1 MTGASCSKYTST
13 CVRSSFSVAMRRIYN
28 SLQYCFAFCLCKSS
42 HTRMGKSYRP
52 LKWSAYLKDSA
63 QKYANHLAA
72 TGTFAHGSSGFGE
85 NLARHSDSTGS
96 DRSPSDILTWWV
108 EDEMK
113 PTATTIGHM
122 TQVLWRATEYVGC
135 GEARRG
141 NTFYKVC
148 QYSKPGNCG
157 SMSLAS
163 ALADD
168 SSCPG
173 TRLPY

>member
-1 MTGASCSKYTST
+1 
-13 CVRSSFSVAMRRIYN
+13 
-28 SLQYCFAFCLCKSS
+28 
-42 HTRMGKSYRP
+42 MGRTYRP

-63 QKYANHLAA
+63 QKWANHLAA
-72 TGTFAHGSSGFGE
+72 TGTFAHSNSGFGE
-85 NLARHSDSTGS
+85 NLAAYRNSNGNDVP
-96 DRSPSDILTWWV
+96 PSSALTSWV

-135 GEARRG
+135 GEARSG
-141 NTFYKVC
+141 NRFVKVC

-157 SMSLAS
+157 SMSLAL

-168 SSCPG
+168 SSCAGP
-173 TRLPY
+173 RLLY

>member
-28 SLQYCFAFCLCKSS
+28 SLQYSFAFCLCKSS

-72 TGTFAHGSSGFGE
+72 TGTWGHSGSGE
-85 NLARHSDSTGS
+85 NLAKHSDSTGS

-148 QYSKPGNCG
+148 HYSKPGNCG
-157 SMSLAS
+157 SMSLAA

-168 SSCPG
+168 SSCAG
-173 TRLPY
+173 KILLY

>member
-1 MTGASCSKYTST
+1 
-13 CVRSSFSVAMRRIYN
+13 
-28 SLQYCFAFCLCKSS
+28 
-42 HTRMGKSYRP
+42 MGKSYRP

-72 TGTFAHGSSGFGE
+72 TGTFVHSNSGFGE
-85 NLARHSDSTGS
+85 NLASYRNSNVNDVP
-96 DRSPSDILTWWV
+96 PSSALTSWV

-135 GEARRG
+135 GEARSG
-141 NTFYKVC
+141 NRFVKVC
-148 QYSKPGNCG
+148 HYSKPGNCG
-157 SMSLAS
+157 SMSLAL

-168 SSCPG
+168 SSCAGP
-173 TRLPY
+173 RLLY

>member
-1 MTGASCSKYTST
+1 
-13 CVRSSFSVAMRRIYN
+13 
-28 SLQYCFAFCLCKSS
+28 
-42 HTRMGKSYRP
+42 MGKSYRP

-148 QYSKPGNCG
+148 QYSKPGNCD
-157 SMSLAS
+157 SMSLAA

-168 SSCPG
+168 SSCAG
-173 TRLPY
+173 KILLY